1 MKYFGKPKIVI
12 IYICFLI
19 LIIISGC
26 NVSDSI
32 SGKKELIS
40 ETAITNQSN
49 GGIRKDLNHNNLQ
62 LLDGE
67 TYQQGDDEFE
77 INIQKVI
84 DTAEQYNLSYSLKDI
99 NDDGL
104 NEIIMVDVRD
114 DVSFVVAIY
123 AQIDG
128 DVQVVFSDF
137 NDASSL
143 TYITKKGRF
152 VNEYAFNGTNREY
165 VLTEICFDVNYKQ
178 IFKAGYRAEFTM
190 DVDLYKNPD
199 IHEDG
204 LNYYYEIYDNNRINT
219 RNKIT
224 QESWMV
230 GVEQLLSI
238 EAQSFVP
245 QWCLR

>member
-1 MKYFGKPKIVI
+1 MTMKSYGKHTLIVMLILAFVIECILITGCRENEGSNSLSGEKLLSETVDSSACPHKEPSVIFDNHEIILNSGEFQLSDLIDDLQNQGYSFVQVDINKNGREEVI
-12 IYICFLI
+12 I
-19 LIIISGC
+19 
-26 NVSDSI
+26 
-32 SGKKELIS
+32 
-40 ETAITNQSN
+40 T
-49 GGIRKDLNHNNLQ
+49 
-62 LLDGE
+62 DG
-67 TYQQGDDEFE
+67 
-77 INIQKVI
+77 
-84 DTAEQYNLSYSLKDI
+84 
-99 NDDGL
+99 DGRTVL
-104 NEIIMVDVRD
+104 T
-114 DVSFVVAIY
+114 IY

-128 DVQVVFSDF
+128 DVQVVFSDL